1 MGLAEIEEK
10 ILAEA
15 EEAAARIIA
24 QAETEAKHLAG
35 AANVRAEADR
45 ENILA
50 QAHRDAEAARQA
62 ILVPARLAAKRKLLE
77 EKHRLL
83 DQVFA
88 GVAPAVREEKELEVA
103 KFIYG

>member
-1 MGLAEIEEK
+1 MGLAEIEKK

-15 EEAAARIIA
+15 EEAAARITA
-24 QAETEAKHLAG
+24 QAEAEAKRLA
-35 AANVRAEADR
+35 AAAEVQAKAAR
-45 ENILA
+45 EKILA
-50 QAHRDAEAARQA
+50 QAHREAEAARQA
-62 ILVPARLAAKRKLLE
+62 ILVPARLAAKKKLLE
-77 EKHRLL
+77 EKHRFL